1 MDIVTIRKNSEGK
14 KQQIRLIVSEPVVT
28 KGRWKRVKD
37 ILKKKLKLLDPRPD
51 FDDL

>member
-14 KQQIRLIVSEPVVT
+14 KQQIRLIVSEPVVI
-28 KGRWKRVKD
+28 KSKWKRVKD
-37 ILKKKLKLLDPRPD
+37 ILKKKLKFLDPRPD